1 MWSACHYPHLLEN
14 RSLSTIH
21 ARDVWLC
28 ILWEMCSRSPYWWDP
43 KNAHPW
49 FWQLCCIEGSSEHY
63 SIASG
68 LYNES
73 GITSG
78 SYSFLLVCNLRL
90 NSAVVYWWPLQ
101 SYIRVNTTCSIL
113 SLTECCHYLWFGKPP
128 YFGMSSY
135 TSAVIPL
142 QHTQCYTVSSR
153 W

>member
-21 ARDVWLC
+21 AITVCLC
-28 ILWEMCSRSPYWWDP
+28 NLWDMYSRCSYWWDA
-43 KNAHPW
+43 KHVHSW
-49 FWQLCCIEGSSEHY
+49 FWQFCCIEGSSEHC

-68 LYNES
+68 FYNEAS
-73 GITSG
+73 ITSG

-90 NSAVVYWWPLQ
+90 KSAVLCWWPFQ
-101 SYIRVNTTCSIL
+101 CSIRVSIADSIL

-128 YFGMSSY
+128 SFGLSLY
-135 TSAVIPL
+135 VSAVIPFR
-142 QHTQCYTVSSR
+142 HAQCDTVSSR